1 MREVVNKDHTIKFRI
16 DQPTE
21 ALMDRAQSYLGTN
34 KSKFIR
40 QCIREKARAIIS
52 QHEKTTFSNDDWYLF
67 FDTLDNV
74 TEPTDRMKKAAKKYK
89 TIKESNEI

>member
-1 MREVVNKDHTIKFRI
+1 MRETANKDHSIKFRI

-21 ALMDRAQSYLGTN
+21 SLMNRAQSYLGTD

-40 QCIREKARAIIS
+40 ESIREKAKAIIA
-52 QHEKTTFSNDDWYLF
+52 QHEKTTFSNEDWYMF
-67 FDTLDNV
+67 FDQLDNV
-74 TEPTDRMKKAAKKYK
+74 NEPTDRMKKAAEKYK